1 MNEPGSNQQTA
12 PDRARWDAVHQ
23 TVIRAIRDDAGA
35 NNIIVVEGTSYGQDA
50 GSYDSGLVNTAWSAL
65 LQYTNDVINFNGKTY
80 SNIAFS
86 FHVYEQWNGGDARM
100 ADYLDRLAAK
110 NIPVIIGEYGTRNN
124 VNTMA
129 ATDSLFRTAV
139 PRNIGRIAWHW
150 YGGDTPDNSLTN
162 EPNPSAGWKIN
173 SCTNPTNLSILGQKV
188 WNDTHNAPPTPSPT
202 PNPTSNPTPAPGT
215 CGTTNVALNKPAA
228 ASSVEAAGYEPPKA
242 VDGNVGTRWSTP
254 NSDPQWLQ
262 IDLGAVTS
270 VCRVR
275 LNWEVAYGKAY
286 QIQLSNDASAWTTI
300 YSTSTGDGG
309 IDDISGLS
317 GAGRY
322 LRIYGTQRGTV
333 YGYSL
338 WEAEVYSGS
347 AAPTPAPTPAPTTPA
362 TSNLVKNGGFEAG
375 TANWS
380 PSNGTGG
387 VVSPGHSGSYA
398 LRETNV
404 WGFWGQAISGWSV
417 GGSYTLTVWG
427 KNSIGTCYIGFKGNT
442 FDQAASNFGASW
454 TQKSVT
460 VTVPAGTTWT
470 QVYVTNG
477 ATTGDCQADDI
488 SLVKN

>member
-1 MNEPGSNQQTA
+1 
-12 PDRARWDAVHQ
+12 
-23 TVIRAIRDDAGA
+23 
-35 NNIIVVEGTSYGQDA
+35 
-50 GSYDSGLVNTAWSAL
+50 
-65 LQYTNDVINFNGKTY
+65 
-80 SNIAFS
+80 
-86 FHVYEQWNGGDARM
+86 
-100 ADYLDRLAAK
+100 
-110 NIPVIIGEYGTRNN
+110 
-124 VNTMA
+124 
-129 ATDSLFRTAV
+129 
-139 PRNIGRIAWHW
+139 
-150 YGGDTPDNSLTN
+150 
-162 EPNPSAGWKIN
+162 
-173 SCTNPTNLSILGQKV
+173 
-188 WNDTHNAPPTPSPT
+188 
-202 PNPTSNPTPAPGT
+202 
-215 CGTTNVALNKPAA
+215 VALNKPAA